1 MKSRIKAW
9 AIIVVLSF
17 ALVQL
22 DNWHIAR
29 EKEKETQQITV
40 NAPQAMHEAF
50 EKTLEKFSAW
60 AVLPASYMT
69 LEKIT

>member
-29 EKEKETQQITV
+29 EKENETQQITV
-40 NAPQAMHEAF
+40 NAPQAMHKALRE
-50 EKTLEKFSAW
+50 L
-60 AVLPASYMT
+60 
-69 LEKIT
+69 